1 MNNFNRISELKI
13 KASLN
18 SAGKTVLEDQFFTA
32 PFKIM
37 KPFARDDG
45 GITVYQQSASAGI
58 MAGDQQKH
66 DFFVNDGATLELVSQ
81 SFEKIFKMD
90 DGAVAV
96 RNIVAQ
102 VGSSALFVYTPLPC
116 MPFAGSAFESKTV
129 ISLKD
134 STSRLVYADCICCGR
149 KAHGEAFDYRYY
161 KNLVEIR
168 RESDCK
174 LIYRDN
180 TIFEGSDCGLFPER
194 KAFMQTPV
202 MYGQYSHSGTM
213 LLFGFGVKPADLFGS
228 LGLEPKLLYTTR
240 NLEEAEKTAVPQV
253 SVTQTEG
260 SGIAIRV
267 LANSAEQVQKIFE
280 SVSGWQKI
288 HDAGSGKF

>member
-66 DFFVNDGATLELVSQ
+66 DFFVNDSATLELVSQ

-102 VGSSALFVYTPLPC
+102 VGSGALFVYTPLPC

-168 RESDCK
+168 RERDCK

-213 LLFGFGVKPADLFGS
+213 LLFGFGVKPADLFAP
-228 LGLEPKLLYTTR
+228 LGLEPKLLYTTQ

-280 SVSGWQKI
+280 SVSGWPKI

>member
-66 DFFVNDGATLELVSQ
+66 DFFVNDSATLELVSQ

-96 RNIVAQ
+96 RNIVVQ
-102 VGSSALFVYTPLPC
+102 VGSGALFVYTPLPC

-168 RESDCK
+168 RERDCK

-213 LLFGFGVKPADLFGS
+213 LLFGFGVKPADLFVP
-228 LGLEPKLLYTTR
+228 LGLEPKLLYTTQ

>member
-66 DFFVNDGATLELVSQ
+66 DFFVNDSATLELVSQ

-168 RESDCK
+168 RERDCK

-213 LLFGFGVKPADLFGS
+213 LLFGFGVKPADLFVP
-228 LGLEPKLLYTTR
+228 LGLESKLLYTAR
-240 NLEEAEKTAVPQV
+240 NLEEAEKNTVPQV